1 MEFFRSAIHGSP
13 KIVLC
18 IISLQPFSEND
29 TQSHKLIIHDF
40 ELLVV
45 TSIILYNHAEL
56 NEVLL
61 LNITA
66 KQLEH

>member
-1 MEFFRSAIHGSP
+1 MSYKLVALL
-13 KIVLC
+13 KY
-18 IISLQPFSEND
+18 D